1 MPPGAEGASKQPSST
16 AIVVSEDLDVT
27 DTLRTGLE
35 KIVGR
40 VSTVPA
46 VEVIP
51 ESPPAAI
58 VVIHVSRG
66 VDGDAKKSV
75 AAIPHKCPVI
85 VALGGNDLADVAAA
99 LDASPQVV
107 GVLTA
112 ERATPDSV
120 AELARRA
127 IRGNIFGLAAKVPN
141 GTRIH
146 EVPVVNYDD
155 KLRCIEQITRFAKE
169 SKIRGKYRDGIA
181 QCVDEMLMNALYEA
195 PREASMGSLSALEMD
210 KAKIAARAQQPVLV
224 QYAYA
229 DGILYLA
236 VRDSYGSLRRDAL
249 LEHWRH
255 AMDAQKDGDDA
266 LEGGLGLY
274 IMSHSSTSLVFNEI
288 PGVATECVGS
298 FDVRSPKMQVQE
310 LGLLRETDRHSIAHL
325 TAELER
331 QTPKPVP
338 VEEIELAGPNRNAV
352 LLLIGL
358 AVVVVVLLVL
368 VIASRS

>member
-1 MPPGAEGASKQPSST
+1 MPPGAEGTAKEPSST
-16 AIVVSEDLDVT
+16 AIVVSEDLEIT
-27 DTLRTGLE
+27 DTLRAGLE
-35 KIVGR
+35 KVVGR

-51 ESPPAAI
+51 ESPAAAA
-58 VVIHVSRG
+58 VVVHVASG
-66 VDGDAKKSV
+66 VDEDTKRSI
-75 AAIPHKCPVI
+75 AAVPHKCPVI
-85 VALGGNDLADVAAA
+85 IALGGNDLGDVAAA
-99 LDASPQVV
+99 LDASPQVAA
-107 GVLTA
+107 VLTA
-112 ERATPDSV
+112 DRATPDSV

-127 IRGNIFGLAAKVPN
+127 IRGNIFGLADKVPK
-141 GTRIH
+141 GTKIR
-146 EVPVVNYDD
+146 EVAVVNYAD
-155 KLRCIEQITRFAKE
+155 KLRCIEQITRFAGE
-169 SKIRGKYRDGIA
+169 SKIRGKYRDAIA

-229 DGILYLA
+229 DGILFLA

-255 AMDAQKDGDDA
+255 AMDAQRDGEDA

-288 PGVATECVGS
+288 PGVATECIGS
-298 FDVRSPKMQVQE
+298 FNVKSPKMQVQE

-325 TAELER
+325 TAELEKHV
-331 QTPKPVP
+331 PKEPVL
-338 VEEIELAGPNRNAV
+338 EETKIAGPSRNAV
-352 LLLIGL
+352 ILLVGL

>member
-1 MPPGAEGASKQPSST
+1 MPPGAEGASKKPSTT
-16 AIVVSEDLDVT
+16 AIVVSEDLEVT

-35 KIVGR
+35 KVVGR

-51 ESPPAAI
+51 ESPAAAI
-58 VVIHVSRG
+58 VVVHLTSG
-66 VDGDAKKSV
+66 VDEAAQKSV
-75 AAIPHKCPVI
+75 ATVPHECPVI
-85 VALGGNDLADVAAA
+85 IALGGNDLADVAAA
-99 LDASPQVV
+99 LGASPQVV

-112 ERATPDSV
+112 DRATPDSV

-127 IRGNIFGLAAKVPN
+127 IRGNIFGLAGKVTE
-141 GTRIH
+141 GTKIH

-155 KLRCIEQITRFAKE
+155 KLRCIEKITRFAKE

-195 PREASMGSLSALEMD
+195 PREASMGSLSSLEMD

-224 QYAYA
+224 QYAYG
-229 DGILYLA
+229 DGILFLA
-236 VRDSYGSLRRDAL
+236 VRDNYGSLRRDAL

-255 AMDAQKDGDDA
+255 AMDAQRDGEDA

-288 PGVATECVGS
+288 PGVATECIGA

-325 TAELER
+325 TAELEK
-331 QTPKPVP
+331 QTPKPAP
-338 VEEIELAGPNRNAV
+338 VEETQIAGPSRNAV
-352 LLLIGL
+352 LLLVGL
-358 AVVVVVLLVL
+358 AVVVLVLLVL
-368 VIASRS
+368 LIAGRS